1 MRYVPRH
8 LVSIADLDATEI
20 VRILDAGDRHWA
32 LAGEPIK
39 KLTSLRGRTVINLFF
54 EASTR
59 TRTSFELAAK
69 RLSAEAINISSAAS
83 SISKGE
89 TLLDTAENLEAMF
102 PDVIVVRHSF
112 GGAAAML
119 ADKVSC
125 AVINAGDGQH
135 EHPTQALLDAATI
148 RRMKGKPAAGGV
160 GGAAAGSAGTAT
172 GSTGMTN
179 DPRDATRGGVNATE
193 GDRSSAGEGPRASLA
208 RGNPGG
214 GPALPVQRG
223 RESPLSIDGLEVAIV
238 GDIAHSRVARSN
250 ILCLAKL
257 GARIRLVAPLT
268 LIPRGIELIGG
279 DLTRERVR
287 VVHRLEDGLDGVD
300 VVMMLRIQHERT
312 AGEAPRFPNT
322 RELSRMFGLSE
333 RTLGFAKPDAIVMH
347 PGPINRGVEL
357 APQVADGPR
366 AVILQ
371 QVSWGVAI
379 RMAVLERAVLGFE
392 GEAPDKS
399 TDRSTDRA
407 GDRSVTA

>member
-1 MRYVPRH
+1 VPRH
-8 LVSIADLDATEI
+8 LVSIADLDASEI
-20 VRILDAGDRHWA
+20 MRILDAGDRYWA
-32 LAGEPIK
+32 LGNEPIK
-39 KLTSLRGRTVINLFF
+39 KLVSLRGRTVINLFF

-69 RLSAEAINISSAAS
+69 RLSAEAINISSSAS

-89 TLLDTAENLEAMF
+89 TLIDTAENLEAMS

-119 ADKVSC
+119 AAHVSC

-148 RRMKGKPAAGGV
+148 RRMKGKPALDG
-160 GGAAAGSAGTAT
+160 GSADG
-172 GSTGMTN
+172 GSGHT
-179 DPRDATRGGVNATE
+179 
-193 GDRSSAGEGPRASLA
+193 LH
-208 RGNPGG
+208 
-214 GPALPVQRG
+214 
-223 RESPLSIDGLEVAIV
+223 GLEVAIV

-257 GARIRLVAPLT
+257 GVRIRLVAPLT

-279 DLTRERVR
+279 DVTRERVR
-287 VVHRLEDGLDGVD
+287 VVTRLEDGLDGVD
-300 VVMMLRIQHERT
+300 VVMMLRIQHERFE
-312 AGEAPRFPNT
+312 GEAPRFPNT
-322 RELSRMFGLSE
+322 RELSRTFGLSE

-379 RMAVLERAVLGFE
+379 RMAVLERAVIGFD
-392 GEAPDKS
+392 A
-399 TDRSTDRA
+399 A
-407 GDRSVTA
+407 GAV

>member
-1 MRYVPRH
+1 MRCVPRH

-20 VRILDAGDRHWA
+20 VRILDHGDRYWA
-32 LAGEPIK
+32 LANEPIK

-59 TRTSFELAAK
+59 TRTSFEIAAK
-69 RLSAEAINISSAAS
+69 RLSAEAINISSSAS

-89 TLLDTAENLEAMF
+89 TLLDTADNLEAMY

-119 ADKVSC
+119 AGHVSC

-148 RRMKGKPAAGGV
+148 RRMKGKPGGPGV
-160 GGAAAGSAGTAT
+160 
-172 GSTGMTN
+172 GSTGG
-179 DPRDATRGGVNATE
+179 PGV
-193 GDRSSAGEGPRASLA
+193 GSL
-208 RGNPGG
+208 
-214 GPALPVQRG
+214 
-223 RESPLSIDGLEVAIV
+223 EGLEVAIV

-250 ILCLAKL
+250 ILCLTKL
-257 GARIRLVAPLT
+257 GARVRLVAPLT

-279 DLTRERVR
+279 DVSRERVR
-287 VVHRLEDGLDGVD
+287 IVNRLEDGLDGVD
-300 VVMMLRIQHERT
+300 VVMMLRIQHERFD
-312 AGEAPRFPNT
+312 GEASRFPNT
-322 RELSRMFGLSE
+322 RELSRTFGLSD

-379 RMAVLERAVLGFE
+379 CMAVLERAVTGF
-392 GEAPDKS
+392 D
-399 TDRSTDRA
+399 DRA
-407 GDRSVTA
+407 SAA

>member
-1 MRYVPRH
+1 
-8 LVSIADLDATEI
+8 VSIADLDATEI
-20 VRILDAGDRHWA
+20 VRILDHGDRYWA
-32 LAGEPIK
+32 LASEPVK
-39 KLTSLRGRTVINLFF
+39 KLASLRGRTVINLFF
-54 EASTR
+54 ENSTR
-59 TRTSFELAAK
+59 TRTSFEIAAK
-69 RLSAEAINISSAAS
+69 RLSAEAINISSSGS

-89 TLLDTAENLEAMF
+89 TLLDTADNLEAMH

-119 ADKVSC
+119 ASHVSC
-125 AVINAGDGQH
+125 GVINAGDGQH

-148 RRMKGKPAAGGV
+148 RRIKGRPAVGSPEAAAGGTT
-160 GGAAAGSAGTAT
+160 GG
-172 GSTGMTN
+172 
-179 DPRDATRGGVNATE
+179 
-193 GDRSSAGEGPRASLA
+193 SLH
-208 RGNPGG
+208 
-214 GPALPVQRG
+214 
-223 RESPLSIDGLEVAIV
+223 GLEVAIV

-279 DLTRERVR
+279 DVTRERVR
-287 VVHRLEDGLDGVD
+287 VVTRLEDGLDGVD
-300 VVMMLRIQHERT
+300 VIMMLRIQHERFDN
-312 AGEAPRFPNT
+312 EAPRFPNT
-322 RELSRMFGLSE
+322 RELSRTFGLSE

-379 RMAVLERAVLGFE
+379 RMAVLERAVLGDAAD
-392 GEAPDKS
+392 G
-399 TDRSTDRA
+399 A
-407 GDRSVTA
+407 GAVAA

>member
-1 MRYVPRH
+1 MRVMPRH
-8 LVSIADLDATEI
+8 LVSIADLDAAEI
-20 VRILDAGDRHWA
+20 VRILDLGDRYWT
-32 LAGEPIK
+32 LGTEPIK

-54 EASTR
+54 ENSTR

-89 TLLDTAENLEAMF
+89 TLLDTADNLEAMY

-119 ADKVSC
+119 ARHVSC

-148 RRMKGKPAAGGV
+148 RRIKGKPGR
-160 GGAAAGSAGTAT
+160 SIE
-172 GSTGMTN
+172 
-179 DPRDATRGGVNATE
+179 DPRDATRGGVN
-193 GDRSSAGEGPRASLA
+193 
-208 RGNPGG
+208 
-214 GPALPVQRG
+214 GPAQPVQRG
-223 RESPLSIDGLEVAIV
+223 REGPLSIDDSRDATRGGVNGPAQPVQRGREGPLSIEGLEVAIV

-279 DLTRERVR
+279 EVTRERVR
-287 VVHRLEDGLDGVD
+287 VVNRLEEGLDGVD
-300 VVMMLRIQHERT
+300 VVMMLRIQHERA

-322 RELSRMFGLSE
+322 RELSRTFGLSE

-379 RMAVLERAVLGFE
+379 RMAVLERAVVGFD
-392 GEAPDKS
+392 GAV
-399 TDRSTDRA
+399 A
-407 GDRSVTA
+407 A